1 MFKSLLVS
9 ATGNDTDA
17 VAYATAHAVARG
29 FGAHIDALHVRL
41 DPAGIATTMSTEGA
55 GGTLLQGTVDSLEKD
70 ADEGEAKARSIFTA
84 FCAREKVARASAAG
98 NSTTT
103 TTAGFHVEIGEEPR
117 WTAAYALTCDLAVAT
132 RGTPGDNA
140 AARSTLE
147 ALLFETGRPLL
158 IPGPSAPAPDF
169 ADRIAIAWKP
179 GPQAARAVAAA
190 MPLLARAKEIT
201 VLTIAEDESARDE
214 TARLID
220 YLGWHGLRVVAERI
234 DPGADGPAA
243 LLTAASAKS
252 GLLVMGGYSHT
263 RVREWVFGG
272 FTQSVLDH
280 AELPVLMAH

>member
-1 MFKSLLVS
+1 MIKSLLVS

-29 FGAHIDALHVRL
+29 FGAHIAALHVRL

-70 ADEGEAKARSIFTA
+70 ANEGEAKARSIFTA
-84 FCAREKVARASAAG
+84 FCAREKVALASAAG
-98 NSTTT
+98 DSTTT
-103 TTAGFHVEIGEEPR
+103 TVRFHVEIGEEPR

-132 RGTPGDNA
+132 RGAPGDNA

-158 IPGPSAPAPDF
+158 IPCPSAPAPDF

-190 MPLLARAKEIT
+190 MPLLVRAKEIT
-201 VLTIAEDESARDE
+201 VLTVEEDGRGRDE
-214 TARLID
+214 TARLMD
-220 YLGWHGLRVVAERI
+220 YLGWHGLRAVAERL
-234 DPGADGPAA
+234 DPGADGPAT
-243 LLTAASAKS
+243 LLAAASAKS